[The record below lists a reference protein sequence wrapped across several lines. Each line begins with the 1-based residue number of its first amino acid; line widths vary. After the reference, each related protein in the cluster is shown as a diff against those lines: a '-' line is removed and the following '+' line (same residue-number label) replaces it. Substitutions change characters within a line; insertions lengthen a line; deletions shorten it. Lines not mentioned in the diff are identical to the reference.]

1 MYRIFFRRVKRAHGN
16 NLLTCRNPPIPVV
29 SPARPAEN
37 GCFLTVFRRS
47 ERSRVSQV
55 STGNTTPPLDF
66 PQGLTFDILPRFV
79 TGEEEPAAQVFS
91 VHGTRFTEEYSPLG
105 MTTGADSTGVCV
117 VSLIVQKFGGTSV
130 GTPERIL
137 SAAQRAV
144 AAKRQGHQ
152 VVMVCSARGKKTDEL
167 IDLANQITL
176 TPQPREMD
184 MLLSTGEQEAVAL
197 VAMAINTLGEPAI
210 SLTGEQIGIVT
221 DQTYTKARISL
232 ISTDRLR
239 QELNAGRI
247 VVACGFQG
255 VSQNGDITTLGRGGS
270 DTTATALAAAL
281 QADECEIYTDVDGIY
296 TTDPRIVP
304 EARKIARISYD
315 EMLEMAS
322 LGAGVMH
329 SRSIEFAKKFD
340 VALRVRHALND
351 NAGTLISATGEEVVR
366 SVTGMALVRDEVRV
380 SLCDIPDRPGVMS
393 LIFAKMSARK
403 IPLDMVVQNVSAH
416 NKAEVSFT
424 VPASEL
430 AETLT
435 AAQEAVIELGEG
447 SVLSGT
453 NLAKV
458 SAVGL
463 GMRSCPGVAA
473 RMFRR
478 LADAGINI
486 QMITTSDIKVSVL
499 VDRNVCELALRTVHQ
514 GFQLDCVIPAPELTV
529 ATSKAEA
536 SATARASEQE
546 RLAAVVSRLGS
557 LEDIV
562 VSEVILDEE
571 QARVTVHNV
580 QDRPGISAEL
590 FEAVARGGVSVD
602 MIVQNVSRQAITEVS
617 FTVDKGDLP
626 RGLEVIEK
634 LVLNWPG
641 SRVSHDCDI
650 ALLSLNGIGLRTHT
664 GVGERMFRALAD
676 AQINVK
682 MVNTSEIRMSVV
694 VAKGQGVKALVAL
707 RQAFGLG

>member
-1 MYRIFFRRVKRAHGN
+1 M
-16 NLLTCRNPPIPVV
+16 
-29 SPARPAEN
+29 
-37 GCFLTVFRRS
+37 
-47 ERSRVSQV
+47 
-55 STGNTTPPLDF
+55 
-66 PQGLTFDILPRFV
+66 
-79 TGEEEPAAQVFS
+79 
-91 VHGTRFTEEYSPLG
+91 
-105 MTTGADSTGVCV
+105 
-117 VSLIVQKFGGTSV
+117 SLIVQKFGGTSV

-137 SAAQRAV
+137 SAARRAV
-144 AAKRQGHQ
+144 AAKRAGHQ

-167 IDLANQITL
+167 IDLANEITQ

-197 VAMAINTLGEPAI
+197 VAMAISTLGEQAI

-221 DQTYTKARISL
+221 DQTYTKARISQ
-232 ISTDRLR
+232 ISTERLR
-239 QELNAGRI
+239 KELNAGKI

-255 VSQNGDITTLGRGGS
+255 IAENGDITTLGRGGC

-281 QADECEIYTDVDGIY
+281 KADECEIYTDVDGVY

-304 EARKIARISYD
+304 DARKITRISYD

-340 VALRVRHALND
+340 VALRVRHSQN
-351 NAGTLISATGEEVVR
+351 NNEGTLIASTGESLVR

-403 IPLDMVVQNVSAH
+403 IPVDMVVQNVSAN

-424 VPASEL
+424 VDASEL

-435 AAQEAVIELGEG
+435 AAQEAVTELGEG
-447 SVLSGT
+447 SVMSGT

-458 SAVGL
+458 SAVGA
-463 GMRSCPGVAA
+463 GMKYSSGVAA

-486 QMITTSDIKVSVL
+486 QMISTSDIKVSVL
-499 VDRNVCELALRTVHQ
+499 VDRNASEQALRAVHN
-514 GFQLDCVIPAPELTV
+514 GFQLESAQPAAELLAGPARV
-529 ATSKAEA
+529 AATA
-536 SATARASEQE
+536 SAQASEQE
-546 RLAAVVSRLGS
+546 RLAAVVGRLS
-557 LEDIV
+557 SMEDIV
-562 VSEVILDEE
+562 VSEVLLDES

-580 QDRPGISAEL
+580 QDHPGISAEL
-590 FEAVARGGVSVD
+590 FEAVAGAGVSVD
-602 MIVQNVSRQAITEVS
+602 MIVQNVSRNSTTEVS
-617 FTVDKGDLP
+617 FTVEVADLA
-626 RGLEVIEK
+626 RCEAAIQS
-634 LVLNWPG
+634 LVQRWPG
-641 SRVSHDCDI
+641 ASVSHERNI
-650 ALLSLNGIGLRTHT
+650 ALLSVSGIGLRTHT
-664 GVGERMFRALAD
+664 GVGERMFKALAE
-676 AQINVK
+676 AKINVK

-694 VAKGQGVKALVAL
+694 VAKEQGATALSAL
-707 RQAFGLG
+707 KQVFSLT

>member
-1 MYRIFFRRVKRAHGN
+1 M
-16 NLLTCRNPPIPVV
+16 
-29 SPARPAEN
+29 
-37 GCFLTVFRRS
+37 
-47 ERSRVSQV
+47 
-55 STGNTTPPLDF
+55 
-66 PQGLTFDILPRFV
+66 
-79 TGEEEPAAQVFS
+79 
-91 VHGTRFTEEYSPLG
+91 
-105 MTTGADSTGVCV
+105 
-117 VSLIVQKFGGTSV
+117 SLIVQKFGGTSV

-137 SAAQRAV
+137 SAAKRAV
-144 AAKRQGHQ
+144 AAKRAGHQ

-167 IDLANQITL
+167 IDLANEITL

-197 VAMAINTLGEPAI
+197 VAMAIGTLGEQAI
-210 SLTGEQIGIVT
+210 SLTGEQIGIIT

-232 ISTDRLR
+232 ISTERLKR
-239 QELNAGRI
+239 ELDAGRI

-255 VSQNGDITTLGRGGS
+255 VSENGDITTLGRGGS

-281 QADECEIYTDVDGIY
+281 EADECEIYTDVDGVY

-304 EARKIARISYD
+304 EARKISRISYD

-329 SRSIEFAKKFD
+329 SRSIEFAKKFE
-340 VALRVRHALND
+340 VALRVRHALN
-351 NAGTLISATGEEVVR
+351 NNEGTLIAATGEEVVR

-393 LIFAKMSARK
+393 LIFAKMAARK
-403 IPLDMVVQNVSAH
+403 IPLDMVVQNVSVD

-435 AAQEAVIELGEG
+435 AAQEAVAELGEG

-463 GMRSCPGVAA
+463 GMRSHAGVAA

-499 VDRNVCELALRTVHQ
+499 VDRNVCEQALRTVHH
-514 GFQLDCVIPAPELTV
+514 GFQLDRETPAPELTV
-529 ATSKAEA
+529 ATSKAHA

-546 RLAAVVSRLGS
+546 RLAAVVSRLRS
-557 LEDIV
+557 MEDIV
-562 VSEVILDEE
+562 VSEVILDES
-571 QARVTVHNV
+571 QARITVHDV

-590 FEAVARGGVSVD
+590 FEAVAQSGVSVD
-602 MIVQNVSRQAITEVS
+602 MIVQNVGRNAKTEVS
-617 FTVDKGDLP
+617 FTVDADDLM
-626 RGLEVIEK
+626 RCLEVVQT
-634 LVLNWPG
+634 LVRKWPG
-641 SRVSHDCDI
+641 SRVSHERDI

-664 GVGERMFRALAD
+664 GVGERMFRALAE

-694 VAKGQGVKALVAL
+694 VARAQGAAALESL
-707 RQAFGLG
+707 RRAFAIHA

>member
-1 MYRIFFRRVKRAHGN
+1 M
-16 NLLTCRNPPIPVV
+16 
-29 SPARPAEN
+29 
-37 GCFLTVFRRS
+37 
-47 ERSRVSQV
+47 
-55 STGNTTPPLDF
+55 
-66 PQGLTFDILPRFV
+66 
-79 TGEEEPAAQVFS
+79 
-91 VHGTRFTEEYSPLG
+91 
-105 MTTGADSTGVCV
+105 
-117 VSLIVQKFGGTSV
+117 SLIVQKFGGTSV

-137 SAAQRAV
+137 SAARRAV
-144 AAKRQGHQ
+144 AAKRAGHQ

-167 IDLANQITL
+167 IDLANEITL

-197 VAMAINTLGEPAI
+197 VAMAISTLGEPAI

-221 DQTYTKARISL
+221 DQTYTKARISQ
-232 ISTDRLR
+232 ISTERLR
-239 QELNAGRI
+239 KELNAGKI

-255 VSQNGDITTLGRGGS
+255 IAENGDITTLGRGGS

-281 QADECEIYTDVDGIY
+281 KADECEIYTDVDGVY

-304 EARKIARISYD
+304 DARKITRISYD

-340 VALRVRHALND
+340 VALRVRHSQN
-351 NAGTLISATGEEVVR
+351 NNEGTLIASSGESLVR

-403 IPLDMVVQNVSAH
+403 IPVDMVVQNVSAN

-424 VPASEL
+424 VDASEL

-435 AAQEAVIELGEG
+435 AAQEAVTELGEG
-447 SVLSGT
+447 SVMSGT

-458 SAVGL
+458 SAVGA
-463 GMRSCPGVAA
+463 GMKYSSGVAA

-486 QMITTSDIKVSVL
+486 QMISTSDIKVSVL
-499 VDRNVCELALRTVHQ
+499 VDRNVSEQALRTVHN
-514 GFQLDCVIPAPELTV
+514 GFQLESDQPAAELLAGPARV
-529 ATSKAEA
+529 AATA
-536 SATARASEQE
+536 SAQASEQE
-546 RLAAVVSRLGS
+546 RLAAVVGRLS
-557 LEDIV
+557 SMEDIV
-562 VSEVILDEE
+562 VSEVLLDES

-590 FEAVARGGVSVD
+590 FEAVAGAGVSVD
-602 MIVQNVSRQAITEVS
+602 MIVQNVSRNATTEVS
-617 FTVDKGDLP
+617 FTVEVADLG
-626 RGLEVIEK
+626 RCEAAIQS
-634 LVLNWPG
+634 LVERWPG
-641 SRVSHDCDI
+641 ASVSHEKNI
-650 ALLSLNGIGLRTHT
+650 ALLSVSGIGLRTHT
-664 GVGERMFRALAD
+664 GVGERMFKALAD
-676 AQINVK
+676 AKINVK

-694 VAKGQGVKALVAL
+694 VAKEQGSTALTAL
-707 RQAFGLG
+707 KKVFSLT

>member
-1 MYRIFFRRVKRAHGN
+1 M
-16 NLLTCRNPPIPVV
+16 
-29 SPARPAEN
+29 
-37 GCFLTVFRRS
+37 
-47 ERSRVSQV
+47 
-55 STGNTTPPLDF
+55 
-66 PQGLTFDILPRFV
+66 
-79 TGEEEPAAQVFS
+79 
-91 VHGTRFTEEYSPLG
+91 
-105 MTTGADSTGVCV
+105 
-117 VSLIVQKFGGTSV
+117 SLIVQKFGGTSV

-137 SAAQRAV
+137 SAARRAV
-144 AAKRQGHQ
+144 AAKRAGHQ

-167 IDLANQITL
+167 IDLANEITA

-197 VAMAINTLGEPAI
+197 VAMAISTLGEPAI

-221 DQTYTKARISL
+221 DQTYTKARISQ

-239 QELNAGRI
+239 QELNAGKI

-255 VSQNGDITTLGRGGS
+255 TAENGDITTLGRGGS

-281 QADECEIYTDVDGIY
+281 EADECEIYTDVDGVY

-304 EARKIARISYD
+304 DARQITRISYD

-340 VALRVRHALND
+340 VALRVRHSQND
-351 NAGTLISATGEEVVR
+351 RAGTLIASTGEELVR

-403 IPLDMVVQNVSAH
+403 IPVDMVVQNVSAN

-424 VPASEL
+424 VDASEL

-435 AAQEAVIELGEG
+435 AAQEAVTELGEG
-447 SVLSGT
+447 SIMSGT

-458 SAVGL
+458 SAVGA
-463 GMRSCPGVAA
+463 GMKHSSGVAA

-486 QMITTSDIKVSVL
+486 QMISTSDIKVSVL
-499 VDRNVCELALRTVHQ
+499 VDRNVSEQALRTVHS
-514 GFQLDCVIPAPELTV
+514 GFQLESENPAPELLAGLARV
-529 ATSKAEA
+529 A
-536 SATARASEQE
+536 ATATAQANEQE
-546 RLAAVVSRLGS
+546 RLASVVSRLRS
-557 LEDIV
+557 MEDIV
-562 VSEVILDEE
+562 VSEVVLDES

-590 FEAVARGGVSVD
+590 FEGVANAGVSVD
-602 MIVQNVSRQAITEVS
+602 MIVQNVSRNSTTEVS
-617 FTVDKGDLP
+617 FTVDMADLSKCEAAIQP
-626 RGLEVIEK
+626 
-634 LVLNWPG
+634 LVQRWTG
-641 SRVSHDCDI
+641 SSVSHEREI
-650 ALLSLNGIGLRTHT
+650 ALLSVSGIGLRTHT
-664 GVGERMFRALAD
+664 GVGERMFKALAESK
-676 AQINVK
+676 INVK
-682 MVNTSEIRMSVV
+682 MVNTSEIRMSVA
-694 VAKGQGVKALVAL
+694 VAQSQGALALTAL
-707 RQAFGLG
+707 RKAFALI

>member
-1 MYRIFFRRVKRAHGN
+1 M
-16 NLLTCRNPPIPVV
+16 
-29 SPARPAEN
+29 
-37 GCFLTVFRRS
+37 
-47 ERSRVSQV
+47 
-55 STGNTTPPLDF
+55 
-66 PQGLTFDILPRFV
+66 
-79 TGEEEPAAQVFS
+79 
-91 VHGTRFTEEYSPLG
+91 
-105 MTTGADSTGVCV
+105 
-117 VSLIVQKFGGTSV
+117 SLIVQKFGGTSV

-137 SAAQRAV
+137 SAARRAV
-144 AAKRQGHQ
+144 AAKRAGHQ

-167 IDLANQITL
+167 IDLANEITQN
-176 TPQPREMD
+176 PQPREMD

-197 VAMAINTLGEPAI
+197 VAMAISTLGEPAI

-221 DQTYTKARISL
+221 DQTYTKARISQ
-232 ISTDRLR
+232 ISTKRLK
-239 QELNAGRI
+239 QELDSGRI

-255 VSQNGDITTLGRGGS
+255 VSENGDITTLGRGGS

-281 QADECEIYTDVDGIY
+281 DADECEIYTDVDGVY
-296 TTDPRIVP
+296 STDPRIVP
-304 EARKIARISYD
+304 EARKVSRISYD

-340 VALRVRHALND
+340 VALRVRHALNE
-351 NAGTLISATGEEVVR
+351 NEGTLIAATGEEPAR

-403 IPLDMVVQNVSAH
+403 IPIDMVVQNVTAN

-435 AAQEAVIELGEG
+435 AAQEAVSELGAG

-463 GMRSCPGVAA
+463 GMKSAPGVAA
-473 RMFRR
+473 RMFRK

-499 VDRNVCELALRTVHQ
+499 VDRNLCEQALRAVHQ
-514 GFQLDCVIPAPELTV
+514 GFQLDLANPSPELTAV
-529 ATSKAEA
+529 KSKAA
-536 SATARASEQE
+536 ATARASEQE
-546 RLAAVVSRLGS
+546 HLAAVVSRLGS
-557 LEDIV
+557 MEDIV
-562 VSEVILDEE
+562 VSEVVLDAG
-571 QARVTVHNV
+571 QARITVHNV

-590 FEAVARGGVSVD
+590 FEAVAEAGVSVD
-602 MIVQNVSRQAITEVS
+602 MIVQNVGRSSTTEVS
-617 FTVDKGDLP
+617 FTVDAGDLDK
-626 RGLEVIEK
+626 GLAVIQK
-634 LVLNWPG
+634 LQQRLPG
-641 SRVSHDCDI
+641 ARVSHERDI
-650 ALLSLNGIGLRTHT
+650 GLLTVSGIGLRTHT

-676 AQINVK
+676 AGINVK

-694 VAKGQGVKALVAL
+694 VAREQGETALQALKAV
-707 RQAFGLG
+707 FGLK